1 MDKKTTKCPGG
12 EDDERLERIVKH
24 RVTKKRQARDTE
36 GMKKRQVEDPEGRKP
51 RTRYLSRRGRNE
63 NANKTK
69 KEKGKTKKEE
79 EKPETSDDQILA
91 FEVTDKVQVEYRTE
105 D

>member
-1 MDKKTTKCPGG
+1 MDKETTECPGG
-12 EDDERLERIVKH
+12 EDDERLERRVKH
-24 RVTKKRQARDTE
+24 RVTEKRGARDTE

-69 KEKGKTKKEE
+69 KKKGK
-79 EKPETSDDQILA
+79 Q
-91 FEVTDKVQVEYRTE
+91 
-105 D
+105 